1 MEAILR
7 KLMDAELKSA
17 TKKNY
22 KLDLWLTFIA
32 ATIFTVMSFTVNSF
46 GWAGLLLAVLFFW
59 HRYVVLNIAKDRC
72 SRNETPASVKP

>member
-22 KLDLWLTFIA
+22 KLDLWLAFIA

-59 HRYVVLNIAKDRC
+59 HRYVVLNIAKGRY
-72 SRNETPASVKP
+72 SGNETPASLKP